1 MSKKGKR
8 PVEERFALPHI
19 KNKLKAPKMK
29 PPKKSKTSTR
39 TLLQQRKEDKELEG
53 KSRVIQN
60 PAITEI
66 EVQLNAKQEQF
77 KLLQNQARN
86 LKAEISQKQSQ
97 LEQIQH
103 SILKTAASYNTL
115 SSLKKTLSLQEGY
128 KQIAKEPLLTS
139 PTPKK
144 NPLSKKAI
152 ASIKKNLKSFNKN

>member
-1 MSKKGKR
+1 MSKKK
-8 PVEERFALPHI
+8 
-19 KNKLKAPKMK
+19 KPKVTPEKK
-29 PPKKSKTSTR
+29 PK
-39 TLLQQRKEDKELEG
+39 
-53 KSRVIQN
+53 VIQN
-60 PAITEI
+60 PAFVEI
-66 EVQLNAKQEQF
+66 ELQLNAKQEQF

-128 KQIAKEPLLTS
+128 KQQAIEPLLTPS
-139 PTPKK
+139 TPKK